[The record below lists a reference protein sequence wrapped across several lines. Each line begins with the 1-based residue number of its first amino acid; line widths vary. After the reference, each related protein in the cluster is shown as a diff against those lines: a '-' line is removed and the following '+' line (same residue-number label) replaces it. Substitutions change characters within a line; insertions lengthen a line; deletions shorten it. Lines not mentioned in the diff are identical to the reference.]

1 MISYCF
7 AKSHKEWFK
16 INATKAEIYIQTFS
30 PRYGLVKITSGDITR
45 VKRDFVLCLHEVGGL
60 TGQIR
65 NRILKIDAPEAETC

>member
-1 MISYCF
+1 M
-7 AKSHKEWFK
+7 
-16 INATKAEIYIQTFS
+16 QQR
-30 PRYGLVKITSGDITR
+30 PRYISRLLVPGNGLVKITSGDITR